1 MKKTLQKLKETKI
14 GGMKCLSCALC
25 LLFLLTASCSED
37 TVDFQETGTI
47 TGTVLS
53 SENLE
58 PLNNVEISTNPS
70 SSTVFTNENGEF
82 TLNDVLVDNY
92 AVQAEKTDFSIG
104 FESVNVLADIDINV
118 SFQLDPIENNNLPP
132 SKPELLFPEE
142 DANDIDIQVTL
153 AWNSI
158 DPESDEINYSISLRN
173 GTTSEIEMFEVVQD
187 TTLLVNELNLST
199 TYFWQVVAS
208 DAINDPVSSDIK
220 QFSTISSPLNP
231 ILFVREEQGNN
242 VIYSGG
248 ESNGDPNVNVIQLTD
263 ESFNSFS
270 PIRNIDTNKIAFLR
284 TVAGN
289 TQLFTMELSG
299 EHVEQIS
306 SSIPVAGFRTEA
318 LRYSWY
324 NNGAQLLYPSFD
336 KLISINSD
344 GSGTDVIY
352 TTPDG
357 SLISEVTSPDFDSD
371 LLLIKTN
378 NPSGYDVRIFTYRIS
393 TQLEETV
400 ILENQNGAAG
410 SIDITASGDQALFF
424 RDISNNQNDI
434 YRIFNARIF
443 SYDIDTGVVTAI
455 ETEVTTGN
463 NDLDVRYTPSE
474 GGVIFTRVSNN
485 AGAIPNVFLRLFD
498 DVVNDIQVFTDAFA
512 PNWE

>member
-1 MKKTLQKLKETKI
+1 MRYLTF
-14 GGMKCLSCALC
+14 ALGF
-25 LLFLLTASCSED
+25 FLLVMTSCSED

-53 SENLE
+53 SENQE

-70 SSTVFTNENGEF
+70 SSAVFTNENGEF
-82 TLNDVLVDNY
+82 TLNDVLVDSY
-92 AVQAEKTDFSIG
+92 AVQAEKTGFSTG
-104 FESVNVLADIDINV
+104 FESVNILADIDINV

-132 SKPELLFPEE
+132 SKPELIFPEE
-142 DANDIDIQVTL
+142 NANDIDVQVTL
-153 AWNSI
+153 AWESI
-158 DPESDEINYSISLRN
+158 DPEGDEINYLISLRN
-173 GTTSEIEMFEVVQD
+173 GTTSEIEIYEVQQD
-187 TTLLVNELNLST
+187 TTLLVTELNLST
-199 TYFWQVVAS
+199 TYFWQVSAS
-208 DAINDPVSSDIK
+208 DNTSSPVSSEVQ
-220 QFSTISSPLNP
+220 QFTTLDSPLNP
-231 ILFVREEQGNN
+231 ILFVRQEQGNN

-248 ESNGDPNVNVIQLTD
+248 ESNGDPDVNVIQITD

-270 PIRNIDTNKIAFLR
+270 PIKNDDSDKIAFLR

-289 TQLFTMELSG
+289 TQLFTMNLSG
-299 EHVEQIS
+299 ENVEQIS

-336 KLISINSD
+336 KLVSINSD
-344 GSGTDVIY
+344 GSGTNVLY
-352 TTPDG
+352 TTQDG
-357 SLISEVTSPDFDSD
+357 SFISEVASPDFDSD

-378 NPSGYDVRIFTYRIS
+378 NPSGYGVRIFTYRIS

-410 SIDITASGDQALFF
+410 SIDITASADQVIFF

-443 SYDIDTGVVTAI
+443 TYDIDSGAMTVI

-463 NDLDVRYTPSE
+463 NDLDARYTPSE
-474 GGVIFTRVSNN
+474 GGIIFTRVANN
-485 AGAIPNVFLRLFD
+485 VGATPNVFIRLFD
-498 DVVNDIQVFTDAFA
+498 DVVNDIQVFTNAFA
-512 PNWE
+512 PNWQ